1 MQKKNLLAILLTFF
15 VCSFCFGQNSDLL
28 LSRLPPSGVSI
39 SFFQVKT
46 DTLYHSK
53 QIISL
58 LVLPRK
64 NFGIFHLE
72 IGYSKTDLKP
82 TSSFGL
88 KNNAM
93 AAINGS
99 YFDRDN
105 GGSVTYLEMHDS
117 VISTTRPGNLKWS
130 KPDSLIN
137 GAIVIRKD
145 SSVII
150 QLANTDEFY
159 EKSNQ
164 EIAVLGAGPI
174 LLLNSKPIRLPNMD
188 LVNERNPR
196 TCLCDT
202 KEALVFITIDGRSKE
217 AAGMSLD
224 ETQHYL
230 KNIGCVDAIN
240 LDGGGST
247 TLWIRNQ
254 GIVNFPS
261 DRSGE
266 RPVSNALLI
275 IKNGSKH

>member
-1 MQKKNLLAILLTFF
+1 M
-15 VCSFCFGQNSDLL
+15 
-28 LSRLPPSGVSI
+28 

-46 DTLYHSK
+46 DTLYNNK

-58 LVLPRK
+58 LVLPKK

-82 TSSFGL
+82 TSYFGQQ
-88 KNNAM
+88 NNAM

-99 YFDRDN
+99 YFDRDK
-105 GGSVTYLEMHDS
+105 GGSVTYLEMHDTI
-117 VISTTRPGNLKWS
+117 ISTTRPGNLKWA

-137 GAIVIRKD
+137 GAIVIGKD
-145 SSVII
+145 SAVII

-159 EKSNQ
+159 VKSNQ
-164 EIAVLGAGPI
+164 EMAVLRAGPI
-174 LLLNSKPIRLPNMD
+174 LLLNSQPMKLPNMD
-188 LVNERNPR
+188 LVTERNPR
-196 TCLCDT
+196 TCLCET
-202 KEALVFITIDGRSKE
+202 QEALVFITIDGRRKE
-217 AAGMSLD
+217 AAGMSLA
-224 ETQHYL
+224 EAQLYL
-230 KNIGCVDAIN
+230 KNIGCINAIN

-275 IKNGSKH
+275 IKNGTGH